1 MRTLNPRK
9 VSFFILFLLLFL
21 LVARLFYP
29 FLTVILW
36 SGLLYVFL
44 EPLHRKVCGPERARG
59 KKTFGSHVSA
69 IVLAVLGVLILL
81 VPLGFLAVATTKQL
95 VDLLKSGV
103 HFFEA
108 NADKLRI
115 DPQSQIGT
123 AIQSLLGDS
132 FDIRALDLTKELQSL
147 LASGA
152 NQVIRLSTSLI
163 KNVAQ
168 SLVAILFIM
177 FTLYYLLMDGTSLG
191 ETLVS
196 LMPIDPQHTRLFM
209 RKLRETGRQLV
220 LGYFLVALFQGL
232 MMFIVSLI
240 FGFKNNV
247 LLAVLTAISSFI
259 PMLGTSI
266 VWVPMGLSIALKGD
280 IVMAIVF
287 LVCAGIAVSALD
299 NFIRPV
305 VLGGQLKVHP
315 LLLFFSIVGGL
326 AVFGFN
332 GIILGPLVL
341 VLFIAAGE
349 LYRALNE
356 ESEGAPK
363 EASVNPAPQKEE
375 GRS

>member
-1 MRTLNPRK
+1 
-9 VSFFILFLLLFL
+9 
-21 LVARLFYP
+21 
-29 FLTVILW
+29 
-36 SGLLYVFL
+36 
-44 EPLHRKVCGPERARG
+44 
-59 KKTFGSHVSA
+59 
-69 IVLAVLGVLILL
+69 
-81 VPLGFLAVATTKQL
+81 
-95 VDLLKSGV
+95 
-103 HFFEA
+103 
-108 NADKLRI
+108 
-115 DPQSQIGT
+115 
-123 AIQSLLGDS
+123 
-132 FDIRALDLTKELQSL
+132 L
-147 LASGA
+147 LASSA

-168 SLVAILFIM
+168 FVVAILFIM
-177 FTLYYLLMDGTSLG
+177 FTLYYLLMDGKSLG
-191 ETLVS
+191 DTVVS

-266 VWVPMGLSIALKGD
+266 VWVPMGLSFALRGN
-280 IVMAIVF
+280 IVMAVVF
-287 LVCAGIAVSALD
+287 LISAGVAVSVLD

-315 LLLFFSIVGGL
+315 LPLFFSIAGGL
-326 AVFGFN
+326 VVFGFN

-341 VLFIAAGE
+341 MLFIAAGE

-356 ESEGAPK
+356 ESEGVAGG
-363 EASVNPAPQKEE
+363 PAEE
-375 GRS
+375 GPLAETPLQKTEGQR